1 MGSAFILGIDI
12 IAALLTLGYIGKL
25 IMQGLLLA
33 STNDSVSAAD
43 FHSVRLSLSSQSI
56 ASKVRL

>member
-12 IAALLTLGYIGKL
+12 IAAILTLGYIGKL
-25 IMQGLLLA
+25 IIQGLLLA
-33 STNDSVSAAD
+33 STRQSVLSDD
-43 FHSVRLSLSSQSI
+43 FHSVRLSLSSQCI